1 MTSPEFG
8 NRGNEGLP
16 KKELLLIQT
25 VDNVIK
31 EVLLQTIPLTA
42 YRIHEK
48 QSMTVKSFRREG
60 EDPEAG
66 IDLETEKS
74 IGEALDRASQ
84 KYGIAFQVYSEHNN
98 FTTGSRPPYYP
109 LSVDPID
116 NTDELV
122 KGLSNFYVTPWTVLG
137 VYDIDNTPIGAGAV
151 NLAHPDKGFITRDG
165 KNYHHNIA
173 DLESKD
179 DAEFSPQLLVESV
192 QDPRLVIATYRAK
205 EKYDSLFNKY
215 FSKAK
220 EERDVSSTIISTGG
234 NYIYVPIALGF
245 VDVYVAPIEPY
256 EELFAGLPFLLAQG
270 GEVRIIPSQG
280 ESIKIKTFQPELQ
293 RERANLLL
301 ASRSPKLLDQLEKYY
316 RERLEELFRASQQ
329 QNSSTS

>member
-1 MTSPEFG
+1 MASMEFG

-16 KKELLLIQT
+16 KKEPLLIQT

-31 EVLLQTIPLTA
+31 EVLLQTTPLTLDK
-42 YRIHEK
+42 IPTG
-48 QSMTVKSFRREG
+48 MTVRKVRREG
-60 EDPEAG
+60 EDPEAD
-66 IDLETEKS
+66 IDTETEKS
-74 IGEALDRASQ
+74 IGEALDQFGQ
-84 KYGIAFQVYSEHNN
+84 KYGIAFQIYSEHNN

-109 LSVDPID
+109 LSLDPID

-137 VYDIDNTPIGAGAV
+137 VYDVDNTPIGAGAV
-151 NLAHPDKGFITRDG
+151 NLAHPYEVFIARGG
-165 KNYHHNIA
+165 KNYHHKIT
-173 DLESKD
+173 DIESKD
-179 DAEFSPQLLVESV
+179 DVEFSPRPLVESV
-192 QDPRLVIATYRAK
+192 QDPRLVIAAYRAK

-220 EERDVSSTIISTGG
+220 EERHPSSTIISTGG

-270 GEVRIIPSQG
+270 GEVRVIPSEG
-280 ESIKIKTFQPELQ
+280 ESISIKTFQPELQ

-301 ASRSPKLLDQLEKYY
+301 ASRSPQLLNQLEKYY
-316 RERLEELFRASQQ
+316 RERREELKA
-329 QNSSTS
+329 